1 MRLFRALLT
10 SSKRFVEPPA
20 PRNTSNGALSKV
32 HHILFHKYLLTTNTV
47 SSGVLM
53 VVGDLMSQ
61 EIEYRQGHLLQRYD
75 WWRVGRMFIVGAIQ
89 GPMHHYFYGW
99 LDRVYRIAN
108 GQNVTKKI
116 LYDQIVMSP
125 ACIAAFFYSAGW
137 LEGRTTADCTDELKQ
152 KAVRVYVVRICDA
165 STGCNAI
172 VTNLVFFYSST
183 DGLDSLASGTIR

>member
-1 MRLFRALLT
+1 
-10 SSKRFVEPPA
+10 
-20 PRNTSNGALSKV
+20 
-32 HHILFHKYLLTTNTV
+32 
-47 SSGVLM
+47 M

-183 DGLDSLASGTIR
+183 DGLDSLASGTIC